1 VTANPSEA
9 TAEEGAAPEEGA
21 PPGEETAALS
31 PLAQLA
37 NTIAN
42 AVGGRAEFN
51 FETAKVRVDS
61 ADWVTSLTAARD
73 EFGLGFFSWLSAI
86 DWSNE
91 VAQGEK
97 LSAEV
102 EERYEVMAA
111 VGDLDEGHLVI
122 FSTDLGKE
130 QPRIPSLVG
139 VYAGANWHE
148 REAAEMFGIDF
159 EGHPQL
165 QKLYLP
171 DGFIGHPLRKS
182 FPLLSREVKPWPGKV
197 DVEGMPGQGD
207 GEDEPSGDE
216 PSTENPEA

>member
-1 VTANPSEA
+1 MTLNPSEA
-9 TAEEGAAPEEGA
+9 GAEEEAAPEEA
-21 PPGEETAALS
+21 TADLS
-31 PLAQLA
+31 PLAELA

-42 AVGGRAEFN
+42 SVGGRAEVN

-61 ADWVTSLTAARD
+61 ANWATSLTAARD
-73 EFGLGFFSWLSAI
+73 EFGLLFFSWLSAI
-86 DWSNE
+86 DWTND

-111 VGDLDEGHLVI
+111 VSDLDEGNLVI
-122 FSTDLGKE
+122 FSTDIGKD
-130 QPRIPSLVG
+130 QPRVSSLVD

-148 REAAEMFGIDF
+148 REASEMFGIDF
-159 EGHPQL
+159 SGHPQL

-171 DGFIGHPLRKS
+171 DGFVGHPLRKS
-182 FPLLSREVKPWPGKV
+182 FPLLSRQVKPWPGKV

-207 GEDEPSGDE
+207 DEPSPDE

>member
-1 VTANPSEA
+1 MTLNPSEA
-9 TAEEGAAPEEGA
+9 EAPEGEAPVEEAPEE
-21 PPGEETAALS
+21 EAAELS
-31 PLAQLA
+31 QLAELA

-42 AVGGRAEFN
+42 SVGGRAEVN

-61 ADWVTSLTAARD
+61 TTWVTSLTAARD
-73 EFGLGFFSWLSAI
+73 EFGLRFFSWLSAI
-86 DWSNE
+86 DWSND

-97 LSAEV
+97 LSSEV
-102 EERYEVMAA
+102 EERYELMAA
-111 VGDLDEGHLVI
+111 VGDLDEGNLVI
-122 FSTDLGKE
+122 FSTDLGKDE
-130 QPRIPSLVG
+130 PRIPSLVE

-159 EGHPQL
+159 EGHPHL

-171 DGFIGHPLRKS
+171 EGFIGHPLRKS

-197 DVEGMPGQGD
+197 DVEGMPGQG
-207 GEDEPSGDE
+207 EDEPSSDE

>member
-1 VTANPSEA
+1 MTLNPSEVK
-9 TAEEGAAPEEGA
+9 AEEGAAPEEEKEA
-21 PPGEETAALS
+21 QS
-31 PLAQLA
+31 PLAELA

-42 AVGGRAEFN
+42 SVGGRAEVN

-61 ADWVTSLTAARD
+61 ASWIAALTAARD
-73 EFGLGFFSWLSAI
+73 EFGLVFFSWLSAI

-97 LSAEV
+97 LSSEV
-102 EERYEVMAA
+102 EERYELMAA
-111 VGDLDEGHLVI
+111 VGDLDGGNLVI
-122 FSTDLGKE
+122 FSTDLGKD
-130 QPRIPSLVG
+130 QPRIPSLVD

-171 DGFIGHPLRKS
+171 EGFVGHPLRKS
-182 FPLLSREVKPWPGKV
+182 FPLLTREVKPWPGKV

-207 GEDEPSGDE
+207 DDEPSPDE